1 MSEYGV
7 TDKGFVRKRYDTIY
21 EELQNDIKDGLGI
34 DISINPKSFFN
45 VLISSFADKIA
56 TAWEL
61 AEQTYYAQIGRAH
74 V

>member
-45 VLISSFADKIA
+45 VLI
-56 TAWEL
+56 
-61 AEQTYYAQIGRAH
+61 
-74 V
+74 